1 VESKPGV
8 GANNRANTLVKGSA
22 KYASTGGWGFAQ
34 FTNGK
39 PGSKEVQTSCS
50 SCHNSDNTHDSVFT
64 GYSPQRAVKSR
75 SQAATPI
82 KAQEKER

>member
-1 VESKPGV
+1 V
-8 GANNRANTLVKGSA
+8 GANNHDNTLVKGSA

-39 PGSKEVQTSCS
+39 PDGKEVQTSCS
-50 SCHNSDNTHDSVFT
+50 SCHNSDDTHDSVFT
-64 GYSPQRAVKSR
+64 RDSPQRAVKSR